1 MIAKRLPLI
10 LIVIICLICPLFVS
24 LNAEW
29 MYPDMSLTLE
39 KDSNINVDLIEFEY
53 TPEEI
58 LPGGDNNEQ
67 VQVGQNHLLLIKN
80 VVDHVTY
87 GLNATDKPIVRELL
101 EDGATAVYSN
111 QNVSGG
117 NLKHMLINDSS
128 MEALDFAVKYENAT
142 FYSTFTFESKWIN
155 SNSNIG
161 KEIEVYKTDMI
172 NENGTWVAK
181 RSYKGTAKVAR
192 VTAKNKQIVN
202 IDVFSWVQ
210 THSTTTTSNSN

>member
-1 MIAKRLPLI
+1 MISKRLPLI
-10 LIVIICLICPLFVS
+10 ILAIILMVCPLVVS

-39 KDSNINVDLIEFEY
+39 NGLDVNVDLIEFEY

-80 VVDHVTY
+80 IVDHVTY
-87 GLNATDKPIVRELL
+87 GLNATSKPIVKELL
-101 EDGATAVYSN
+101 EAGATAVYSN

-117 NLKHMLINDSS
+117 NLKHMLIQGSS

-142 FYSTFTFESKWIN
+142 FYSAFTFESKWIN
-155 SNSNIG
+155 SNSYIG
-161 KEIEVYKTDMI
+161 QEIEVYKTDMI
-172 NENGTWVAK
+172 YENGTWVAK

-202 IDVFSWVQ
+202 IDVFSWTQ
-210 THSTTTTSNSN
+210 TTN

>member
-1 MIAKRLPLI
+1 MISKRLPLI
-10 LIVIICLICPLFVS
+10 ILVIILMLCPLVVS

-29 MYPDMSLTLE
+29 IYPDMSLSLE
-39 KDSNINVDLIEFEY
+39 KDSDINVELIEFEY

-58 LPGGDNNEQ
+58 LPGGNNNEQ

-87 GLNATDKPIVRELL
+87 GLNATSKPIVRELL

-117 NLKHMLINDSS
+117 NLKHMLIQDSS
-128 MEALDFAVKYENAT
+128 MEALDFAVKYETST
-142 FYSTFTFESKWIN
+142 FYSTFTFESKWIS
-155 SNSNIG
+155 SNSNVG
-161 KEIEVYKTDMI
+161 KEIDVYKTDMI
-172 NENGTWVAK
+172 YENGTWVAK

-192 VTAKNKQIVN
+192 VTVKNKQIIN
-202 IDVFSWVQ
+202 IDVFSWTQ
-210 THSTTTTSNSN
+210 TTN

>member
-39 KDSNINVDLIEFEY
+39 NGLDVNVDLIEFEY

-67 VQVGQNHLLLIKN
+67 VQVGQNHMQLITN

-87 GLNATDKPIVRELL
+87 GLNATSKPIVRELL

-117 NLKHMLINDSS
+117 NLKHMLLDDYR
-128 MEALDFAVKYENAT
+128 MEALDFAVKYETDT
-142 FYSTFTFESKWIN
+142 FYTTFTFESKWLASRYVGTTIA
-155 SNSNIG
+155 
-161 KEIEVYKTDMI
+161 VYKTEMHYQNDK
-172 NENGTWVAK
+172 WVAT
-181 RSYKGTAKVAR
+181 RSYKGTAVVANVR
-192 VTAKNKQIVN
+192 GGNKQIVN
-202 IDVFSWVQ
+202 IDVFSWAE